1 MSFMKR
7 ILAFFGCAILCVGLY
22 VAYSQV
28 SGGGFDD
35 TIKYIQRHI
44 GSRGQLQDVQD
55 DIGID
60 SIEDLK
66 WYDLGKKVEI
76 EYGKI
81 KLKIKKEDLFK
92 QETLNK
98 LKTVYI
104 DVKYY
109 KEAQQWKFYYRGAEI
124 GKYVK

>member
-1 MSFMKR
+1 MSFMKKV
-7 ILAFFGCAILCVGLY
+7 LAFGVCAVLCIGLY
-22 VAYSQV
+22 FAYSTV

-35 TIKYIQRHI
+35 TITFIQRHI

-55 DIGID
+55 DIGIE
-60 SIEDLK
+60 SIEDLR
-66 WYDLGKKVEI
+66 WYDLGKKIEI

-81 KLKIKKEDLFK
+81 KLKVKKEDLFK
-92 QETLNK
+92 QETLDK

-109 KEAQQWKFYYRGAEI
+109 KDVDQWKFYYRGAEI